1 MDVAEQ
7 PAAGVSGSWVVR
19 GDGLLGFVIAGYS
32 YGQYLHMV
40 TADEMFDDIKNF
52 LAASTVTVASESDI
66 KASLAA
72 KQQNAFSA
80 NLGKL
85 PQIDSQINSRTIT
98 PSSQVD
104 RKNLTSLNGLDHTQP
119 GRDEL
124 PNYSSTHSPGAMNPL
139 DSASMTSLE
148 EIYRNQG
155 QWNNAEELGM
165 DAMDIYKSIRG

>member
-72 KQQNAFSA
+72 KQQKCVFGQPRKASA
-80 NLGKL
+80 NRLSNKL
-85 PQIDSQINSRTIT
+85 
-98 PSSQVD
+98 
-104 RKNLTSLNGLDHTQP
+104 
-119 GRDEL
+119 
-124 PNYSSTHSPGAMNPL
+124 
-139 DSASMTSLE
+139 
-148 EIYRNQG
+148 
-155 QWNNAEELGM
+155 
-165 DAMDIYKSIRG
+165 